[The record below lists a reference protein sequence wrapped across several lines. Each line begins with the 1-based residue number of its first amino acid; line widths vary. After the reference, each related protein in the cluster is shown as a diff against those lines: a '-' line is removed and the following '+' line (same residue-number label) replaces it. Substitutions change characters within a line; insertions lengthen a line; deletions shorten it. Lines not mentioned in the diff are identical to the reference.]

1 MGIMAGVLV
10 YVIWEWKDFCRPLK
24 ELSKVLFIIAFFL
37 FLGMFPYVDNF
48 AHLGGLIAGFLLG
61 VIFAPYYPIYDET
74 LSKEYKKIDNIKL
87 KLIAISAPTFV
98 VIYSIFFILFYEVQ
112 PNCYICQYFTCIPF
126 TDTICQDRRPT
137 PDHGDI
143 DVV

>member
-1 MGIMAGVLV
+1 M
-10 YVIWEWKDFCRPLK
+10 
-24 ELSKVLFIIAFFL
+24 
-37 FLGMFPYVDNF
+37 
-48 AHLGGLIAGFLLG
+48 
-61 VIFAPYYPIYDET
+61 YDET